1 MKTGKR
7 QWQHKQAYVE
17 KCIHCFTL
25 SAQPK
30 SISWDRVKQ
39 GNVLLPCLI
48 FCLFCAAKKRVNQRP
63 FGGVVTRQIAVMLA
77 DFNFIEQNLCSV
89 LMPNQTLRCP
99 EKKQHCTTSLD
110 DCFRFVITY
119 VQKTWSPSFACTPPP
134 PVPHPTYKR
143 QRSNITKCY
152 ALILNF

>member
-1 MKTGKR
+1 MLRSVSIALRCLHNLKVFHGI
-7 QWQHKQAYVE
+7 E
-17 KCIHCFTL
+17 L
-25 SAQPK
+25 ST
-30 SISWDRVKQ
+30 

-89 LMPNQTLRCP
+89 TKSDTQVPW
-99 EKKQHCTTSLD
+99 KKQHCNTSLD

-119 VQKTWSPSFACTPPP
+119 VQNTWSPSEKKKTLLPQQHSLCSLQLLLCTA
-134 PVPHPTYKR
+134 V
-143 QRSNITKCY
+143 
-152 ALILNF
+152 ALCRHCAASTDSPSLP

>member
-63 FGGVVTRQIAVMLA
+63 FGGAVTRQIAVMLA

-99 EKKQHCTTSLD
+99 EKNNTALPAWMTVSALLLHMSRKPGARL
-110 DCFRFVITY
+110 
-119 VQKTWSPSFACTPPP
+119 SPAPPR